1 MKKSQFRSRFSRA
14 KPSLLFYDQIARI
27 KLVISTFFPSFLS
40 VFWMLVRFRD
50 TLPGGENWTRN
61 RSVLCSNRCVGG
73 FVTVNLLVCG
83 KQRLVL
89 CIFLSLFDF
98 FYDLSLCNVFFVCLS
113 ERLVFVCA
121 CASSCFFVII
131 IFSILTSR
139 AWSGGL
145 WPFVS
150 CYNGAPR
157 WQGHERNLW

>member
-27 KLVISTFFPSFLS
+27 KLVISSFFPSFLS

-89 CIFLSLFDF
+89 CIFFIIIWL
-98 FYDLSLCNVFFVCLS
+98 FYDLSLFNMSFLCVWASVLCLFVRVPVRAFLWLLFFL
-113 ERLVFVCA
+113 
-121 CASSCFFVII
+121 
-131 IFSILTSR
+131 
-139 AWSGGL
+139 
-145 WPFVS
+145 
-150 CYNGAPR
+150 Y
-157 WQGHERNLW
+157 

>member
-1 MKKSQFRSRFSRA
+1 
-14 KPSLLFYDQIARI
+14 
-27 KLVISTFFPSFLS
+27 
-40 VFWMLVRFRD
+40 MLVRFRD

-98 FYDLSLCNVFFVCLS
+98 FYDLSLCNMSFFVCLS

-145 WPFVS
+145 
-150 CYNGAPR
+150 
-157 WQGHERNLW
+157 